1 MLMKRIGIDNSINK
15 RKVKVYNVDT
25 KKCLGEF
32 DTAKEAADFAGVR
45 PSNIANLIRSKTK
58 NKVNKLGVTL
68 AFR

>member
-25 KKCLGEF
+25 KELLGEF
-32 DTAKEAADFAGVR
+32 DSSKEASDFTGVR
-45 PSNIANLIRSKTK
+45 YSSISNLIRSKTK
-58 NKVNKLGVTL
+58 NKVNKLGLTL